1 MPLVQVVKGKV
12 EIDLEFTIRGENER
26 ERALLDLCR
35 ETIGLVCD
43 FSKGKTQVQIAECND
58 LGSQLNLFM
67 WIYWVN

>member
-43 FSKGKTQVQIAECND
+43 FSKGKT
-58 LGSQLNLFM
+58 
-67 WIYWVN
+67 

>member
-35 ETIGLVCD
+35 ETIGL
-43 FSKGKTQVQIAECND
+43 
-58 LGSQLNLFM
+58 
-67 WIYWVN
+67 